1 MPTSILAIV
10 KNGKI
15 ELITPIDLPEGT
27 SLLILLNP
35 TSEAIEW
42 SKLSINGLSH
52 AYDDEEPDYEIAQL
66 KEMNPI
72 YEGV

>member
-1 MPTSILAIV
+1 MPTSVLAIV
-10 KNGKI
+10 KNGRI
-15 ELITPIDLPEGT
+15 EPITPIDLPEGT

-35 TSEAIEW
+35 TAEAIEW
-42 SKLSINGLSH
+42 SKFSINGLSH
-52 AYDDEEPDYEIAQL
+52 AYSDDEPNYEIAQL